1 MVKNPKNKKIDGSK
15 KKTSQFH
22 TMFEEVRSSARAL
35 TWEGTFDEYLDMVIQ
50 EPSLARLSHKRISDM
65 IDWTGMSYGPEGNA
79 QYKLFKDY
87 LFGIEQPLEKIVK
100 YFSAAG
106 QGWEVRKRILL
117 LLGPPS
123 SGKSTIVGL
132 IRKGLELYS
141 QSDAG
146 ALYAIKDCPMQ
157 EEPLHLVPD
166 KWRERFINDY
176 NVNIEGSLCPRCRF
190 TLEDECDGDIA
201 KMPVKRVVISE
212 SAGLGM
218 GMFVATA
225 PESQDMDR
233 LIGSVDLDSTPDNDN
248 GTSGKI
254 FRLDGEFE
262 SANRG
267 LIEFVQIFKSDDRFL
282 TILLSATQEQQVKL
296 GNIGSV
302 HIDESFIALSNEEE
316 YLSFIK
322 NPETEALLDRLILV
336 PVPYNLEISG
346 EMKTFNKLLSEGK
359 HDDVHISPLTFPLAA
374 LLTVI
379 SRLDKPA
386 LNRGFGGKRPSLI
399 DKAKLYDNEFLL
411 DYDQA
416 DVETLRANHPR
427 EGLFGLSPRY
437 VINQLGHAM
446 SAAEKCLLPLPTV
459 QSIVE
464 GTYEKAGPHKEEQ
477 NQTPDL
483 IPDLLKEF
491 KQMLLR
497 EIQKASVETF
507 SHLASGLFESYIRNL
522 ERFSESTPTENAWV
536 LSAIPVDE
544 QIMRRAEDGLGIRDA
559 HRTNFRDQIYATYQQ
574 VKTSQN
580 TVALEDIPPLRKAI
594 EIALSPTIAELKL
607 IFPKQSSISEEDE
620 HMSTIKA
627 TLASSM
633 GYCERCADDLLS
645 LGIKFL
651 HGDDKI
657 KFKTGRISWQFYR
670 PNISL

>member
-1 MVKNPKNKKIDGSK
+1 VVKKPENKKIDGDK

-22 TMFEEVRSSARAL
+22 EMFEDVRSSAHSL
-35 TWEGTFDEYLDMVIQ
+35 TWEGTFAEYLDMVIR

-65 IDWTGMSYGPEGNA
+65 IDWTGVSHGLTGTTQSN
-79 QYKLFKDY
+79 LFKDH
-87 LFGIEQPLEKIVK
+87 LFGIERSLEKIIK
-100 YFSAAG
+100 YFSTAG

-123 SGKSTIVGL
+123 SGKSTIIGL

-146 ALYAIKDCPMQ
+146 ALYAIKGCPMQ

-166 KWRERFINDY
+166 KWRERFIKDH
-176 NVNIEGSLCPRCRF
+176 NVRIEGFLCPRCRF
-190 TLEDECDGDIA
+190 TLDDEYDGDIE
-201 KMPVKRVVISE
+201 KMPVTRVVISE
-212 SAGLGM
+212 SLGVGM

-233 LIGSVDLDSTPDNDN
+233 LIGSVDLDSTVDNDN

-254 FRLDGEFE
+254 FRLDGELE

-267 LIEFVQIFKSDDRFL
+267 LIEFAQIFKSDDRFL

-302 HIDESFIALSNEEE
+302 HIDETVIALSNEEE
-316 YLSFIK
+316 YKSFIK

-336 PVPYNLEISG
+336 PVPYNLEISS
-346 EMKTFNKLLSEGK
+346 EIKTFNKLLSEGK
-359 HDDVHISPLTFPLAA
+359 HEDVHISPLTFPLTAV
-374 LLTVI
+374 LTVL
-379 SRLDKPA
+379 SRLDKPP
-386 LNRGFGGKRPSLI
+386 LNRGFGGKRLSLL
-399 DKAKLYDNEFLL
+399 DKAKLYNNEFML

-416 DVETLRANHPR
+416 DVEVHRANHPR

-437 VINQLGHAM
+437 VINQLAHAM

-464 GTYEKAGPHKEEQ
+464 GTYENAGSSKEEQ
-477 NQTPDL
+477 NHIPDL
-483 IPDLLKEF
+483 IPDLLKEC

-507 SHLASGLFESYIRNL
+507 SQLTSDLFESYIRNL
-522 ERFSESTPTENAWV
+522 ERFSESTPADNTWV
-536 LSAIPVDE
+536 LNTIPVDE
-544 QIMRRAEDGLGIRDA
+544 QIMRRAEDSLGIRDTD
-559 HRTNFRDQIYATYQQ
+559 RTNFRNQVYATCQQ
-574 VKTSQN
+574 VKTFQN
-580 TVALEDIPPLRKAI
+580 TVALEDMPTLRKAM
-594 EIALSPTIAELKL
+594 EIAVSPTIAELKFIL
-607 IFPKQSSISEEDE
+607 PEQLSTDKEDAHISA
-620 HMSTIKA
+620 IKSR
-627 TLASSM
+627 LVSRM

-651 HGDDKI
+651 HGNDKI
-657 KFKTGRISWQFYR
+657 KFKNGRIIW
-670 PNISL
+670 